1 MTLNPLSI
9 LFALILL
16 FVGVMGSITAAG
28 AAEQGLIRLDVTIGK
43 SQVIDLKEPFTR
55 VSVTNPNI
63 ADVFAITPNQIL
75 VNGKAAGVTS
85 LVAFYPTKT
94 LFFDLVVQADLG
106 LLGERLK
113 QVAPKDNIVVEPAQ
127 DAIILRGTGSS
138 QNLIGAANDVA
149 SVFAPKGR
157 VVNLLALAEYKPPQV
172 MLQMHVAEVA
182 REALR
187 ELGVSVRALGTTM
200 QGASFPGMPFFPPLG
215 LLGVV

>member
-1 MTLNPLSI
+1 MKTAI
-9 LFALILL
+9 TVFALLL
-16 FVGVMGSITAAG
+16 GTLVGAVSPAPGL

-75 VNGKAAGVTS
+75 VNGKAAGTTS
-85 LVAFYPTKT
+85 LVAFYPGKT
-94 LFFDLVVQADLG
+94 LFFDLAVQADLG

-113 QVAPKDNIVVEPAQ
+113 QVAPKDDIVVQPAQ
-127 DAIILRGTGSS
+127 DAIILRGTVSS
-138 QNLIGAANDVA
+138 ENLIGAATDVA

-157 VVNLLALAEYKPPQV
+157 VVNLLALAEHRPPQV

-187 ELGVSVRALGTTM
+187 ELGFSIRALGSTM
-200 QGASFPGMPFFPPLG
+200 
-215 LLGVV
+215 